1 MDHFANLKFLLLAF
15 MLPFQT
21 PLQLNLKLVVAGSS
35 LKAPFLFK
43 LFDKPK
49 GREHAHELDYI
60 PLNQTE
66 SIVVLCVLSCTVV
79 LCLSFLC
86 LACSLLCHLRRHVCF
101 SYFYH
106 LYLVF
111 FFFYEPNVWRINQNY
126 ECNCDSLQ
134 SEKWCSHTVKQYTT
148 IWLNQGCKFTFTN
161 YST

>member
-1 MDHFANLKFLLLAF
+1 

-21 PLQLNLKLVVAGSS
+21 PVQLNLKLVVAGSS

-60 PLNQTE
+60 PLNQAE
-66 SIVVLCVLSCTVV
+66 SIVVLCVLSCIVV

-111 FFFYEPNVWRINQNY
+111 FFFMNQMFEESIRIMNAKNTRTVIHCSQKS
-126 ECNCDSLQ
+126 DAVTQ
-134 SEKWCSHTVKQYTT
+134 SNNTQP
-148 IWLNQGCKFTFTN
+148 FD
-161 YST
+161 